1 MERIIEKMK
10 LLNEDHTPDGY
21 PAVMMNEINEL
32 LIHID
37 RQAER
42 IAELEAN
49 QAIRDLEQQIKV
61 LEEIRKYCVKQVRLH
76 GYSNFTV
83 SNTIQ
88 LMQSKEKE
96 IAKQLKEQE

>member
-1 MERIIEKMK
+1 MSYQISESTLDLMVTISKLNNDLVLKEK
-10 LLNEDHTPDGY
+10 
-21 PAVMMNEINEL
+21 
-32 LIHID
+32 
-37 RQAER
+37 R

-83 SNTIQ
+83 SNAIQ
-88 LMQSKEKE
+88 LIQSKEKE